1 MCSLPGLP
9 STLTVYLKAL
19 NSVSQ
24 KYWLTLYLNGLPCV
38 SLFSGF
44 LSICG
49 TKWNKTSKLC
59 IYIKSGYLFRPSMW
73 SEDKDTEATSRFLV
87 AQAVCPL
94 SGLAELSSRVV
105 QHLKWDLFW
114 SPCCSIEVLKLKVS
128 SLHGIRLL
136 LKCLH
141 GAGKTQI
148 SCAWA
153 LPVLADRDGRWGMP
167 IDCQRPPN
175 TLGLAC
181 DM

>member
-1 MCSLPGLP
+1 MFPRNIDLPCILTGYLVCLCSLDF
-9 STLTVYLKAL
+9 YLFVVQSEIK
-19 NSVSQ
+19 
-24 KYWLTLYLNGLPCV
+24 P
-38 SLFSGF
+38 
-44 LSICG
+44 
-49 TKWNKTSKLC
+49 SKLC
-59 IYIKSGYLFRPSMW
+59 IYMKSGYLFRPSMW

-167 IDCQRPPN
+167 IDCQRTPN